1 MWRDPSLRCLSRE
14 HQHGLALCVRLRRR
28 IQTGAIAEDELE
40 RMRADVRHFYD
51 SEARAHF
58 DAEEQV
64 LFPAADRHAELQPIT
79 QQLRREHVE
88 LRGRSLDI
96 SAADPEG
103 LARLAEM
110 LSSHI
115 RKEENELF
123 ERMQKLMSREEL
135 LALAQPLEAALGT
148 SGAQCELRPNSSH
161 KQ

>member
-28 IQTGAIAEDELE
+28 IQQGNVVEAELE
-40 RMRADVRHFYD
+40 RMRHDVRHFYE

-64 LFPAADRHAELQPIT
+64 LFPAADRHPELQAIT

-88 LRGRSLDI
+88 LRRCAGEI
-96 SAADPEG
+96 EIADAEA
-103 LARLAEM
+103 LTQLAEL

-123 ERMQKLMSREEL
+123 ERMQKLMSSDEL
-135 LALAQPLEAALGT
+135 RALAPPLDAALAT
-148 SGAQCELRPNSSH
+148 SGAQCELRPNSSY

>member
-28 IQTGAIAEDELE
+28 IQQGSVAEPELE
-40 RMRADVRHFYD
+40 RMRSDVRHFYE

-64 LFPAADRHAELQPIT
+64 LFPAVDRYAELSAIT

-88 LRGRSLDI
+88 LRRRAGEI
-96 SAADPEG
+96 ETADATG
-103 LARLAEM
+103 LARLIEL

-123 ERMQKLMSREEL
+123 ERMQKLMSADEL
-135 LALAQPLEAALGT
+135 HALAQPLEAALAT
-148 SGAQCELRPNSSH
+148 SGAQCELRSP
-161 KQ
+161 QQ